1 MPPKHADARHTP
13 AVSMAVGY
21 GGTEPQLASGAVTL
35 LSAVVAF
42 RKWLGDNRWR
52 DVVPLTK
59 GAASFTFLL
68 TAAPS
73 KGEAQP
79 PRRSDRRVTKRR

>member
-1 MPPKHADARHTP
+1 MPPKHVDARYTSTVP
-13 AVSMAVGY
+13 MAVGY